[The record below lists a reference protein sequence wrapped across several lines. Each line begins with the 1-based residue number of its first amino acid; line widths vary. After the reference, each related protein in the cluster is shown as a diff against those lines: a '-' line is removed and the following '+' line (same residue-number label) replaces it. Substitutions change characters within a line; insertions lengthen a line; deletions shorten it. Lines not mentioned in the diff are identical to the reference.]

1 MFFESLPL
9 KSRER
14 NCFAFAG
21 LFWILSTLDFVTMNS
36 RFPMNPISISLVLAV
51 TLLPIH
57 AEVKCP
63 PVFGSHMVLQRD
75 QPVPVWGTAA
85 AGEKITV
92 EFGEART
99 NATTGKDGTWQVKL
113 PPLAASAEPR
123 TLVVSGTNEIRFDD
137 VLVGEVWLCSGQ
149 SNMEKP
155 LGERKGQRP
164 TDNAAEE
171 IRNAD
176 HPRIRVFQMP
186 RNGRPQKDDLSMQW
200 HPCGPEV
207 VNRLSFSAAAY
218 FFGREV
224 QAKLGVPVGLIHT
237 SVGGTRIEL
246 WTPPSAYQG
255 IAGLEE
261 VAKAAAG
268 DRKLGDVRIGGLY
281 DPMVKPL
288 APFGLRGF
296 LWYQGESNLMADDGL
311 IYTEKMR
318 ALITGWRTVWNLP
331 EAPFHFVQLAPHT
344 YSARKLPNPF
354 SVEALPLFWEAQT
367 KALEIPHTG
376 MAVITDTVTQL
387 GDIHPTNKKDVGERL
402 AHIALSRTYGMKDVV
417 DSGPVF
423 KEMRIQGNRIALK
436 FDHADGLRERDRED
450 LREFSIAGDDRVFH
464 PAEAKIRSGIVWV
477 SSDKVRKPVA
487 VRLGWNERANP
498 NLVNAAGLPARSF
511 RTDDWPVNTHRPA
524 DP

>member
-1 MFFESLPL
+1 MNRYPIF
-9 KSRER
+9 
-14 NCFAFAG
+14 NIG
-21 LFWILSTLDFVTMNS
+21 LF
-36 RFPMNPISISLVLAV
+36 LVI
-51 TLLPIH
+51 TSQTQ

-63 PVFGSHMVLQRD
+63 PVFASHMVLQRD
-75 QPVPVWGTAA
+75 QAIPVWGTADP
-85 AGEKITV
+85 GEKVTV
-92 EFGEART
+92 EFAGAQSR
-99 NATTGKDGTWQVKL
+99 AITGKDGAWQVKL

-123 TLVVSGTNEIRFDD
+123 TLVVTGTNELRFDD

-164 TDNAAEE
+164 TDNAEEE
-171 IRNAD
+171 IRKAN
-176 HPRIRVFQMP
+176 HPLIRVFQMP
-186 RNGRPQKDDLSMQW
+186 RNGRPQKDYLTMQW
-200 HPCGPEV
+200 HPCGSEV
-207 VNRLSFSAAAY
+207 VNRMSFSAAAY

-224 QAKLGVPVGLIHT
+224 QTKLDVPVGLIHT

-255 IAGLEE
+255 ISGLED

-268 DRKLGDVRIGGLY
+268 DRKLGDVRIGSLY

-288 APFGLRGF
+288 APYGLRGF
-296 LWYQGESNLMADDGL
+296 LWYQGESNLMADDNL
-311 IYTEKMR
+311 IYTAKMQ
-318 ALITGWRTVWNLP
+318 ALITGWRTAWELP
-331 EAPFHFVQLAPHT
+331 EAPFYYVQLAPHT

-367 KALEIPHTG
+367 KALSIPHTG
-376 MAVITDTVTQL
+376 MAVITDTVAQL

-402 AHIALSRTYGMKDVV
+402 ARIALARTYGMKAVV

-423 KEMRIQGNRIALK
+423 KEMRIQGNKIALK
-436 FDHADGLRERDRED
+436 FDDAEGLRARDRED
-450 LREFSIAGDDRVFH
+450 INEFTVAGEDRVFH
-464 PAEAKIRSGIVWV
+464 PAEAKITKGNVLV
-477 SSDKVRKPVA
+477 SSRIVGKPVA
-487 VRLGWNERANP
+487 VRFAWNESANP

-524 DP
+524 DPQIEP